1 MKQKNKKAVSWSFL
15 APLAPSLVQ
24 LVIYSVVKVM
34 SGRGVRRSGRE
45 YVNKTF
51 FLLHP
56 LIKIEITNYFNYK
69 PRFNGVFSRNNLPRI
84 KDGDENI

>member
-1 MKQKNKKAVSWSFL
+1 MKQKNKRVASWSFL

-34 SGRGVRRSGRE
+34 IERGVRRSWRE

-51 FLLHP
+51 FCPSL
-56 LIKIEITNYFNYK
+56 NQNRDY
-69 PRFNGVFSRNNLPRI
+69 
-84 KDGDENI
+84 

>member
-15 APLAPSLVQ
+15 APLASSLVQ

-51 FLLHP
+51 FCSIP
-56 LIKIEITNYFNYK
+56 
-69 PRFNGVFSRNNLPRI
+69 
-84 KDGDENI
+84 

>member
-15 APLAPSLVQ
+15 APLASSLVQ

-51 FLLHP
+51 APSL
-56 LIKIEITNYFNYK
+56 NQNRDY
-69 PRFNGVFSRNNLPRI
+69 
-84 KDGDENI
+84 